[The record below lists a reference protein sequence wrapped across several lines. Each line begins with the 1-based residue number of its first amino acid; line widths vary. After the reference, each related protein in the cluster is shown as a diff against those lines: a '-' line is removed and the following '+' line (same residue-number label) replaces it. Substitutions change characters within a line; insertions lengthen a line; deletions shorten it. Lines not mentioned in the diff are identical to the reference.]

1 MEDNPEEA
9 MPPQGDEA
17 MLLPH
22 QLTGEAM
29 PLSAGEAVPLPGEEA
44 VPLPSGEAMPLAPTR
59 EAMPSRDS
67 CLI

>member
-1 MEDNPEEA
+1 
-9 MPPQGDEA
+9 MPPQGDETHPSA
-17 MLLPH
+17 
-22 QLTGEAM
+22 GEAM
-29 PLSAGEAVPLPGEEA
+29 PLPVDEA